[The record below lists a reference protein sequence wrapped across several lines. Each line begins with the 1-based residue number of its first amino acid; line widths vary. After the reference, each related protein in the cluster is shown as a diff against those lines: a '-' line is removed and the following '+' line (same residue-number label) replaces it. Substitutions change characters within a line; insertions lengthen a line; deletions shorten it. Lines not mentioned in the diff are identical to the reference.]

1 MVLPITDLC
10 KTYTFSTGCNTT
22 LQIHTYISQEYLKQQ
37 CRVFQMY
44 QDPDDKQDPLL
55 ISSKKMRST
64 DDYDIKEDDLL
75 PLDPSI
81 LSKNLGLPIMVIVT
95 KVS

>member
-1 MVLPITDLC
+1 
-10 KTYTFSTGCNTT
+10 
-22 LQIHTYISQEYLKQQ
+22 
-37 CRVFQMY
+37 MY

-55 ISSKKMRST
+55 ISSKNMRST